1 MNDRPHPCLLPQEKE
16 KRPPVFGGAD
26 APGYRAVFP
35 AKEKETA
42 LTRGAAEFSRDAQNF
57 SLSLG
62 ERVRVR
68 ASVKTILCFALLFC
82 FITTSSLFAQNTIT
96 NVMSPVV
103 SYQYYDALGT
113 DTNSKIFSLPVSYQF
128 YDSLEHAGTNSMII
142 SPVASYQYFDWP
154 DASSVHF
161 INSPLVSY
169 YWQFGNSSGPLVLHG
184 RVTDANGNPLS
195 GATVAAMIYL
205 SPVAQATT
213 DANGNYQM
221 PSLGAGVYDLSAWDA
236 THQTSMRALTLN
248 ANTAQQNFQLKP
260 LPSTPA
266 TQQVIRSATVNY
278 TVGDVMGSRLR
289 IFDGSAFVPIT
300 ANNWPS
306 ANLKTIVMTHGW
318 VFGIPNSSI
327 TNTPFD
333 RWPVSMAVK
342 LQAQGVNP
350 ANANILAWD
359 WRYAAMHL
367 GPGIP
372 GDRTSKQG
380 IALGEALQ
388 YFLGANYSQPLH
400 FLGHSLGT
408 LVNASALDYLH
419 GEKPGTHPQTTW
431 QTNLVHVTLF
441 DHAQVATVAV
451 GVGQIQGPL
460 PHNFTWADNYESL
473 VSFNLPR
480 AVNVVLQKGVLITVL
495 NPLHFFDD
503 SHGCPRDWYGMSIN
517 LPSDQYNPL
526 GFKRSYEYAPLLFPP
541 SDIQTGNYHQSPFN
555 DDELALEPATFV
567 DSLGPLPDAV
577 LQTTIDTML
586 FTGDSTIQI
595 VDTVQ
600 NKVSG
605 FFNYVGGVAA
615 QGGQAVVNF
624 FDSAVLRL
632 RLHTT
637 PPSSPGLI
645 AFGGT
650 PHPMGAGGPHP
661 QGGGG
666 ASDSPPMAWLPI
678 QFPSNATAMAFDFTV
693 EGNPMDDVLV
703 CGVGTNNLF
712 SLEAKDIPTN
722 TMSAS
727 RLIDVSAWAGTTNEL
742 FFGFMGGTS
751 TNATLTIENIRFYSL
766 AQPRLE
772 ISTSGNVTLL
782 SWPSTAG
789 GYVVE
794 STPTLAS
801 PIWEAVT
808 NAPVISGSSYILTNY
823 WSDQT
828 RFFRLHSQ

>member
-1 MNDRPHPCLLPQEKE
+1 MR
-16 KRPPVFGGAD
+16 RV
-26 APGYRAVFP
+26 
-35 AKEKETA
+35 
-42 LTRGAAEFSRDAQNF
+42 F
-57 SLSLG
+57 SLWLTLAILFGCLASP
-62 ERVRVR
+62 VR
-68 ASVKTILCFALLFC
+68 AADPDAVSPL
-82 FITTSSLFAQNTIT
+82 TSYVYLDTLADLPSQPNIASPLVSYLYQDSLATPPDQPN
-96 NVMSPVV
+96 VV
-103 SYQYYDALGT
+103 SPLVSYLYHDSLATPPDQPNVVSPLVSYLYYD
-113 DTNSKIFSLPVSYQF
+113 
-128 YDSLEHAGTNSMII
+128 
-142 SPVASYQYFDWP
+142 WP
-154 DASSVHF
+154 GDENLTF
-161 INSPLVSY
+161 QNSPLVSFFFQPNTASG
-169 YWQFGNSSGPLVLHG
+169 QFVLVG
-184 RVTDANGNPLS
+184 RVTDVFGVGIP
-195 GATVAAMIYL
+195 GATISAMVYL
-205 SPVAQATT
+205 TPVGQANT

-221 PSLGAGVYDLSAWDA
+221 PSLGAGVYELSAWDA

-260 LPSTPA
+260 LPSAPA

-318 VFGIPNSSI
+318 VVALPNSSI

-333 RWPVSMAVK
+333 RWPVSMAA
-342 LQAQGVNP
+342 LLRTQGVNP

-367 GPGIP
+367 DPGIP
-372 GDRTSKQG
+372 ADRTSHQG

-388 YFLGANYSQPLH
+388 YFLGANYSHPLH

-408 LVNASALDYLH
+408 LVDASAIDYLH
-419 GEKPGTHPQTTW
+419 GTKPGTHPQTTW
-431 QTNLVHVTLF
+431 QNNLVHVTLF
-441 DHAQVATVAV
+441 DHAQVAAV
-451 GVGQIQGPL
+451 GIGQVQGPL

-473 VSFNLPR
+473 VGFNLPR

-503 SHGCPRDWYGMSIN
+503 SHGYPRDWYGMSIN
-517 LPSDQYNPL
+517 LPLDQYNPL

-541 SDIQTGNYHQSPFN
+541 SDIQTGSTYHQSPFN

-586 FTGDSTIQI
+586 VTGEVTIEI
-595 VDTVQ
+595 ADTAQ
-600 NKVSG
+600 NQVSG

-632 RLHTT
+632 RLRTT
-637 PPSSPGLI
+637 PPPPQNLI
-645 AFGGT
+645 AL
-650 PHPMGAGGPHP
+650 HGGPHA
-661 QGGGG
+661 QGGGD
-666 ASDSPPMAWLPI
+666 AADSPPMAWLPI

-693 EGNPMDDVLV
+693 SGDPVDDVLV
-703 CGVGTNNLF
+703 CGIGETNLF
-712 SLEAKDIPTN
+712 SLEAKYVPTN
-722 TMSAS
+722 TISAS

-751 TNATLTIENIRFYSL
+751 TNATLQIENIRFYSI
-766 AQPRLE
+766 ATPRME
-772 ISTSGNVTLL
+772 IARIGGTTLL

-794 STPTLAS
+794 TTPSLTS
-801 PIWEAVT
+801 PTWECVS
-808 NAPVISGSSYILTNY
+808 NAPAISADRYVLTNS
-823 WSDQT
+823 WSEPS
-828 RFFRLHSQ
+828 RFFRLRVR